1 MREAGEWEMWGG
13 GEVSREREHSTG
25 RGLGERERWERWGDV
40 GEGRKLE
47 GESTGQGGV
56 WGTE

>member
-1 MREAGEWEMWGG
+1 MGG
-13 GEVSREREHSTG
+13 GEVSRGREHSTG
-25 RGLGERERWERWGDV
+25 WGLREREREAVEWERWGDV